1 MGIFRSVDR
10 FRDLRKSVRY
20 EVHYPA
26 HIDLDGKSPLASCV
40 ICDISA
46 LGAKLTV
53 REQEQLPSEFTLLFR
68 RRCRVVHLFD
78 GQIGV
83 QFV

>member
-26 HIDLDGKSPLASCV
+26 HIDLDGKSPLANCV

-46 LGAKLTV
+46 LGAKPTV
-53 REQEQLPSEFTLLFR
+53 REQEQLPTEFTLLFR